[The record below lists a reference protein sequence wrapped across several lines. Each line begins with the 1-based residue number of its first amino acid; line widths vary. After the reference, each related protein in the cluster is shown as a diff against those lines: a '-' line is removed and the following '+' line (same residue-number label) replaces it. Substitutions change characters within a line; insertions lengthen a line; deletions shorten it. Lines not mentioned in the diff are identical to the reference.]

1 MCFLLLQKGEGL
13 LRSESDIYGHH
24 KVYTKLCINFCVASV
39 FCYASTDLHRFG
51 GFQGSY
57 HPSTTSTTSPI
68 FYSLYND
75 INQTKVKRKKNL
87 FNNSSQMIV
96 LIYIPKLLTPEFT
109 LIYIW
114 ILQFEGNV
122 TGQFSK
128 VVHPYS
134 TKMTLRG
141 TEVAFEFQSFC
152 CICQLAFTFCR
163 SVKKPTELV
172 TNRKLDRPI
181 VIMAHMFLH
190 QVEKHT
196 FGCLSHNYLPQGK

>member
-1 MCFLLLQKGEGL
+1 
-13 LRSESDIYGHH
+13 
-24 KVYTKLCINFCVASV
+24 
-39 FCYASTDLHRFG
+39 
-51 GFQGSY
+51 
-57 HPSTTSTTSPI
+57 
-68 FYSLYND
+68 
-75 INQTKVKRKKNL
+75 
-87 FNNSSQMIV
+87 MIV
-96 LIYIPKLLTPEFT
+96 LIYLPKLLTPEFT

-134 TKMTLRG
+134 TKLTLRD
-141 TEVAFEFQSFC
+141 TEVAFEFQSLC
-152 CICQLAFTFCR
+152 CICQLAFTFCI

-190 QVEKHT
+190 QAEKHT

>member
-1 MCFLLLQKGEGL
+1 MLSASAKRRGSSQVRVRHIWSSQSVHKALQQLLCSFSFLLCEH
-13 LRSESDIYGHH
+13 RSPQ
-24 KVYTKLCINFCVASV
+24 VW
-39 FCYASTDLHRFG
+39 RFSG
-51 GFQGSY
+51 KY

-96 LIYIPKLLTPEFT
+96 LIYIPKLLTPEFI

>member
-1 MCFLLLQKGEGL
+1 
-13 LRSESDIYGHH
+13 
-24 KVYTKLCINFCVASV
+24 
-39 FCYASTDLHRFG
+39 
-51 GFQGSY
+51 
-57 HPSTTSTTSPI
+57 
-68 FYSLYND
+68 
-75 INQTKVKRKKNL
+75 
-87 FNNSSQMIV
+87 MIV
-96 LIYIPKLLTPEFT
+96 LIYIPKLLTPEFI

-172 TNRKLDRPI
+172 TNRNLDRPNSYYGPHVFTSSRKAYI
-181 VIMAHMFLH
+181 WVF
-190 QVEKHT
+190 E
-196 FGCLSHNYLPQGK
+196 S